1 MHTVAHTFTHSCE
14 GKAAGRRKV
23 MWPSQMLLP
32 VISIMTYVP
41 DVGLMEKDTAAGE
54 IKHAFIQATC
64 ATHSLY
70 YPNDIKYK
78 ATLKS
83 VFG

>member
-1 MHTVAHTFTHSCE
+1 
-14 GKAAGRRKV
+14 

-32 VISIMTYVP
+32 VISIKTYVA
-41 DVGLMEKDTAAGE
+41 DVSLMGRDTAAAE
-54 IKHAFIQATC
+54 IKHAPIQATC
-64 ATHSLY
+64 AAHS
-70 YPNDIKYK
+70 PNYLNGINCK